1 MKRLA
6 LLGLLFVFTQCAPT
20 NPVTIE
26 GYDDLTEKDQIP
38 YVDIPC
44 YNENIVH
51 GSDTFAQRRLISAFR
66 LHENQGYLL
75 RFKDTKGDEKLTY
88 LVEMDTACQVTR
100 VTTAFPM
107 EKE

>member
-1 MKRLA
+1 MKYFA
-6 LLGLLFVFTQCAPT
+6 AICLLFVFAQCAPT
-20 NPVTIE
+20 SPVTVA
-26 GYDDLTEKDQIP
+26 GYDELTDKDQIP

-44 YNENIVH
+44 YRENMVH
-51 GSDTFAQRRLISAFR
+51 GSDTFAQRRLISAYR

-88 LVEMDTACQVTR
+88 LVEMDTACVITK

-107 EKE
+107 EKR

>member
-1 MKRLA
+1 MKYVLA
-6 LLGLLFVFTQCAPT
+6 VCLLFGLSRCAPT
-20 NPVTIE
+20 NPTTIA

-44 YNENIVH
+44 YRENMVH
-51 GSDTFAQRRLISAFR
+51 GGDTFQQRRLISAFR

-75 RFKDTKGDEKLTY
+75 KFKDTKGDEKLTY
-88 LVEMDTACQVTR
+88 LVEMDTACLITR

-107 EKE
+107 EKR